1 MTGGVKSSLYKW
13 EPTKNCTTTRFWHHK
28 YDNYRANDCTVCI
41 AVALGAVAA
50 ALVDPQG
57 PHPSGARC
65 QLQWWQKFS
74 KNWHL
79 MMTEHSL
86 HAAMCGFN
94 FKPDT

>member
-1 MTGGVKSSLYKW
+1 MGMATGANGIRLKSISISSQFLS
-13 EPTKNCTTTRFWHHK
+13 NMFLLAAV
-28 YDNYRANDCTVCI
+28 YDQDH
-41 AVALGAVAA
+41 
-50 ALVDPQG
+50 LVDPQG

-65 QLQWWQKFS
+65 QLQWWQNFS

-86 HAAMCGFN
+86 HSAMCGFN